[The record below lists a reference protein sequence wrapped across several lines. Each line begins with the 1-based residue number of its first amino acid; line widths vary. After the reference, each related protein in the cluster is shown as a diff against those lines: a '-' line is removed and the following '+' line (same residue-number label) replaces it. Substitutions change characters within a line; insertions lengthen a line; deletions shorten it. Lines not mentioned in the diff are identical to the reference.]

1 MCGKGEGIRENRWE
15 YLSSRENSAIYSHW
29 FGLQREG
36 FPWNSLL
43 CEIYLAF
50 YNHTLSSEVGIS

>member
-1 MCGKGEGIRENRWE
+1 MVVWKGEDLYMSGEGIREKRWE

-36 FPWNSLL
+36 FP
-43 CEIYLAF
+43 
-50 YNHTLSSEVGIS
+50 